1 VFKLNTDGTGFALLK
16 QFTPTDDQPMNPQ
29 AGLTLSGSTLYGT
42 TKQGGTLGRGTVFRL
57 NTNGTDFTVLHQ
69 FVGSNGGYPSADL
82 VLAGNTLY
90 GTTESGGSAD
100 QGTVFQVSTD
110 GTGFA
115 VLKHFDRDEGLGA
128 YPEVGLVFADSALYG
143 TSRYGGDFDH
153 GVIFKIELE
162 AGVAPIPLLVE
173 TLENAIVLTWTNA
186 TFALQAAPHVTGI
199 YTNVPGATS
208 PYTNALS
215 GPGQFFRLSNN

>member
-16 QFTPTDDQPMNPQ
+16 QFTPTDDQPMNLQ

-57 NTNGTDFTVLHQ
+57 NTNGADFTVLHQ
-69 FVGSNGGYPSADL
+69 FAGSNGSHPAAGL
-82 VLAGNTLY
+82 VLVGNTLY
-90 GTTESGGSAD
+90 GTTEYGGSAD
-100 QGTVFQVSTD
+100 HGTVFQVNTD

-128 YPEVGLVFADSALYG
+128 YPEVGLVFADNALYG

-153 GVIFKIELE
+153 GVIFKIELD

-173 TLENAIVLTWTNA
+173 TLDNAIVLRWTNA
-186 TFALQAAPHVTGI
+186 TFALQAAPLVAGI

-215 GPGQFFRLSNN
+215 GQGQFFRLIAH